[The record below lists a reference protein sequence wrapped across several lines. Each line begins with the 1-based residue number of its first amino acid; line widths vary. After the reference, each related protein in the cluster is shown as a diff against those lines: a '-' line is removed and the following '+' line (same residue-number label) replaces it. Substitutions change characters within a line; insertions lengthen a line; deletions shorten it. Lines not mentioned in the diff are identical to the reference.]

1 MNAIKPPLRI
11 VRSKGLNGHVFV
23 TTKTAVVGKV
33 RQKSTQH
40 YQQYFLSATK
50 LQ

>member
-1 MNAIKPPLRI
+1 MNAFKAPLHI
-11 VRSKGLNGHVFV
+11 VRNEGLNRHVFM